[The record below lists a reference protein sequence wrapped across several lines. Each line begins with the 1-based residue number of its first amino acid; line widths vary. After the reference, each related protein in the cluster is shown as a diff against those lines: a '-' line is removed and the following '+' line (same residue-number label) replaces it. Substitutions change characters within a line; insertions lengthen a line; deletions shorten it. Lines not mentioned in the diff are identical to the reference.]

1 METNSLPQIIELL
14 WIGIGIIFVF
24 LAVIMFLLK
33 RQNEIL
39 KSFTHQEKTESQ
51 TIPQTINVVVE
62 ADATNTDAAKIAAVI
77 AAVQHHK
84 NLKG

>member
-1 METNSLPQIIELL
+1 MEINLIEESIKYMFL
-14 WIGIGIIFVF
+14 GIGIIFVF

-39 KSFTHQEKTESQ
+39 KSFTPQEKTESQ